1 MIEKIS
7 SEKIDLFWRVFAFS
21 CIALVLMTLPELS
34 LAQQAGGYQSVTG
47 VDPSQGGDPISQGLC
62 NIITLITGKVGKAI
76 STIAVI
82 FLGVGLFLGKI
93 SWGLAIAVGI
103 GIAGRQ
109 VWLQHLPADKVPAC
123 GPGLE
128 YMMEVFPFMEAMQMI
143 ISGSGECAEVHWTF
157 LSLSIAEW
165 SLICFSLIFIATIL
179 VTFIFKPKS

>member
-1 MIEKIS
+1 MTITR
-7 SEKIDLFWRVFAFS
+7 LFYLAVFFA
-21 CIALVLMTLPELS
+21 CLS
-34 LAQQAGGYQSVTG
+34 LLGFGLYLEHAQGIE
-47 VDPSQGGDPISQGLC
+47 PCPLC
-62 NIITLITGKVGKAI
+62 AFQRMCYIAITIITLVAAI
-76 STIAVI
+76 HNADSWMRYIYSGLTLIASLI
-82 FLGVGLFLGKI
+82 GV
-93 SWGLAIAVGI
+93 

-109 VWLQHLPADKVPAC
+109 VWLQHLPADQVPAC